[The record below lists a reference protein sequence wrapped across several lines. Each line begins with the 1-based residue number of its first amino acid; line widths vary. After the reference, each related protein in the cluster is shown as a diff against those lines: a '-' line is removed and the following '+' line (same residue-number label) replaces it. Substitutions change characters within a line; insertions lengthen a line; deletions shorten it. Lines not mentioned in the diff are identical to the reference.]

1 MEYVQGQVGRAF
13 QVTLAEGE
21 EVYPCLESLA
31 IREDIRSAVVLCVGG
46 IRRGKLVTGP
56 KDPHAKSE
64 PIYREFDDARKFL
77 GFGTLSTSCSPE
89 DGRS

>member
-1 MEYVQGQVGRAF
+1 MKYAQGRIGRVF
-13 QVTLAEGE
+13 QVTLEEGE
-21 EVYPCLESLA
+21 EVCPCLTSLA

-64 PIYREFDDARKFL
+64 TLYREFDDAREIL

-89 DGRS
+89 VARS